1 MSEKTSDSYLIAR
14 ARRGETEAFGELYR
28 RYFDPI
34 FRYLRMR
41 VAQAD
46 DAEDLAETVFLRA
59 YQSLPRYRERG
70 WPFSAFL
77 YQVARNALADH
88 YRKGRPETD
97 LEEAEGRGTEAR
109 ALDDGLVDAEQIQWM
124 KQTLAELTPDQQ
136 EVIRLRIL
144 LGLSTRTTAA
154 WMGRSEGAVRVM
166 LLRALSAMRTKMTDT
181 GIGRERG

>member
-1 MSEKTSDSYLIAR
+1 MSGKTNDSDLIAR
-14 ARRGETEAFGELYR
+14 ARKGDTEAFGELYR

-34 FRYLRMR
+34 FRYLRTR
-41 VAQAD
+41 VDQDD

-59 YQSLPRYRERG
+59 YTSLHRYRERG

-97 LEEAEGRGTEAR
+97 LTEAEGLGTTAR
-109 ALDDGLVDAEQIQWM
+109 ALDEDLVVAERIRLVQQAMTGLPTDY
-124 KQTLAELTPDQQ
+124 Q

-144 LGLSTRTTAA
+144 LGLSTEAA
-154 WMGRSEGAVRVM
+154 AQWMGRSEGALRVM
-166 LLRALSAMRTKMTDT
+166 LFRALAALRARLADQN
-181 GIGRERG
+181 GG